1 MKGVLKRYKKG
12 HIDLVKIIN
21 LSKRCERAGA
31 KAVVEDPKNEYQL
44 LLRELLEK
52 SNLLLN

>member
-21 LSKRCERAGA
+21 LNKRCERAGA

-44 LLRELLEK
+44 LLRESLEK
-52 SNLLLN
+52 SNLLIN